1 MSENSVRA
9 ACRAVLEAMAALR
22 AELERTGDRKAL
34 HDAMDFYDIAAYEYG
49 EDEDLELI
57 VGEGVNDC
65 SYLEAGHLAADIRA
79 GRKPVPYVP
88 ANTRWIRAALAA
100 PSSARVPEPPEWP
113 RRPE

>member
-57 VGEGVNDC
+57 VGEGTNDC

-79 GRKPVPYVP
+79 GRPAAPYVP
-88 ANTRWIRAALAA
+88 VRTRWVRAALAG
-100 PSSARVPEPPEWP
+100 PSSARVPDPPEWP
-113 RRPE
+113 GRPE